1 MRCHREAIYS
11 QRPAQFNNGISL
23 HDAVNSKEPG
33 LSRVVPD
40 FKGGL
45 PNVPGKL
52 TITRVGMC
60 HNPGRTGTYPGYLV
74 IKTRVFD
81 GIP

>member
-1 MRCHREAIYS
+1 MRCQREAIYS
-11 QRPAQFNNGISL
+11 QRPPQINNGISL
-23 HDAVNSKEPG
+23 HDTVNSKEPG
-33 LSRVVPD
+33 ISQFVPE

-45 PNVPGKL
+45 HNVPGKL
-52 TITRVGMC
+52 TITRLGPC
-60 HNPGRTGTYPGYLV
+60 HNPGITGTYPGYLV